1 MKETNL
7 ALNAINMRN
16 ILSHL
21 YQKMFHELSKTY
33 EITQMEIDILLFLA
47 NNPEFD
53 TAVDLVKRRHLTKS
67 HVSKSIDELV
77 KKGYLQRFFKEG
89 NHKVIHLQLTPAC
102 TPIIQEGRNV
112 QLRYAT
118 IIGQNITKE
127 EAKIAETVLMTL
139 FENAQK
145 ELAKGKKE

>member
-7 ALNAINMRN
+7 ALDVINMRN

-47 NNPEFD
+47 NNPEYD
-53 TAVDLVKRRHLTKS
+53 SAVDLVKRRHLTKS

-77 KKGYLQRFFKEG
+77 KKGYLQRFFKED
-89 NHKVIHLQLTPAC
+89 NRKVIHLQLTPAC
-102 TPIIQEGRNV
+102 TSIIEEGRKV
-112 QLRYAT
+112 QLCYAN
-118 IIGQNITKE
+118 IISQNITKE
-127 EAKIAETVLMTL
+127 EAKTAEKVLFTL
-139 FENAQK
+139 LENARR
-145 ELAKGKKE
+145 ELDEGKKE